1 MLKQKRILLLGCGGS
16 AGINFVK
23 ALRLAREKLYIVGID
38 KNKYYLELS
47 PANKRYLVDH
57 KPGEEKEYINK
68 IIKIIKKEK
77 IDFVHAQPD
86 PEVKIL
92 SDYREQIPVNTFL
105 PSKSAVDISQDKWK
119 TYEQLRKHNVPVADT
134 IQVKNVESLKKK
146 FQNNREVL
154 WIRASRGAGGKAS
167 LPVKSFEQA
176 KVWIEYWLERGLEW
190 SDFLVNEYLP
200 GKEVSWLSIWKNGKL
215 ICSQQKE
222 RVEWVQAGI
231 SPSGVTGTT
240 AIQKTVQ
247 YPNVNQICTAAVL
260 AVDNDPNGIFVVD
273 VKENKRGIPCV
284 TEINP
289 GRFFTTSLFFATAGI
304 NMPKIFVDLGLNSKI
319 KKIKKYNSVP
329 SNVYWI
335 RVTDGGPV
343 MIKNNSWTSQKI

>member
-23 ALRLAREKLYIVGID
+23 ALRLAKEKIYIVGVD
-38 KNKYYLELS
+38 KNRYYLELS
-47 PANKRYLVDH
+47 PADKKYLVKH
-57 KPGEEKEYINK
+57 EPGEEREYVNE

-92 SDYREQIPVNTFL
+92 SEYREQIPANTFL
-105 PSKSAVDISQDKWK
+105 PSKFAVEISQDKWK
-119 TYEQLRKHNVPVADT
+119 TYQQLKKHNVPVADT
-134 IQVKNVESLKKK
+134 IRVENAESLRKI
-146 FQNNREVL
+146 FQNNRKIL

-167 LPVKSFEQA
+167 LPVTSLEQA
-176 KVWIEYWLERGLEW
+176 KVWIEYWLERGLKW
-190 SDFLVNEYLP
+190 NDFLVNEYLQ

-222 RVEWVQAGI
+222 RIEWVQAGI

-247 YPNVNQICTAAVL
+247 YPNVNQICTATVL
-260 AVDNDPNGIFVVD
+260 AVDTNPNGIFVVD
-273 VKENKRGIPCV
+273 VKENRRGIPCI

-304 NMPKIFVDLGLNSKI
+304 NMPKIFIDLGLNLEI

-329 SNVYWI
+329 SNIYWI
-335 RVTDGGPV
+335 RITDGGPV
-343 MIKNNSWTSQKI
+343 MIKNNAWTFQKI